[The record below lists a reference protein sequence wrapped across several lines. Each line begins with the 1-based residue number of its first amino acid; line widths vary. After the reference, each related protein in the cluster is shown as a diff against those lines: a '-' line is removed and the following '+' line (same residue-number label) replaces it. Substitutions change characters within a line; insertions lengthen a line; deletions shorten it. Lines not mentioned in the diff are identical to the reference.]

1 MDMFKNKLG
10 RPPAIHYLTPPP
22 LAFLGGDVHVQ
33 KRSNVHVQSVS
44 LVVNFGVSFLFS
56 LIIFNYFRQ
65 IRFNFSFCKKTGE
78 KKLPSTL
85 DMVPSTLD
93 METSTLDPR
102 PSTKR
107 QTPKNSEW
115 GRGEIVNGTSTSQ
128 FVFKSVINSF

>member
-1 MDMFKNKLG
+1 MFKNKLG
-10 RPPAIHYLTPPP
+10 RPRAIHYLTPPP

-93 METSTLDPR
+93 MEPRPSTLDPR
-102 PSTKR
+102 RKDKLQKIASGGGVR
-107 QTPKNSEW
+107 
-115 GRGEIVNGTSTSQ
+115 
-128 FVFKSVINSF
+128 